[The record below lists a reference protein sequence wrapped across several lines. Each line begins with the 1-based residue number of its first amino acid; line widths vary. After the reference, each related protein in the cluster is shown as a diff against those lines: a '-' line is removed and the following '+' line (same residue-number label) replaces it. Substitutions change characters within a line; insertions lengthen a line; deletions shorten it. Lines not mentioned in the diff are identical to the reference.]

1 MIDILLITNKGD
13 ITTDFVVKELTK
25 SKANFYRLN
34 TEDLLNK
41 LSINFNF
48 YKNEF
53 TLFDNDRKIEIDL
66 VKIKS
71 VYYRRPLLPTNKAN
85 NLTRGEEIFT
95 LNEISNCLEGLY
107 KILKNSFWV
116 SPVFAIREAES
127 KIYQLQVAQELG
139 FTIPPSIVTTNYKVA
154 EEFVTEFKCIIK
166 PIKTGFIEDKGNE
179 KIIFTALFDEES
191 NLERIQTCPTYFQKF
206 INKTSDIRV
215 TVIGDKV
222 FAAKILSQE
231 YDETKIDWRKA
242 EKIKLHYEK
251 IELPTSLTD
260 LCVKL
265 TKKLGLNFGAI
276 DFVKDENDDFIFLEI
291 NPNGQWAWIEKQLNY
306 NLSYEISKLLIDG
319 KN

>member
-1 MIDILLITNKGD
+1 MIDILLITSKGD
-13 ITTDFVVKELTK
+13 ITTDFVVKELTEA
-25 SKANFYRLN
+25 KANFYRLN
-34 TEDLLNK
+34 TEDF
-41 LSINFNF
+41 LSKFSLNFNF

-53 TLFDNDRKIEIDL
+53 ILFDIERKVEIDL
-66 VKIKS
+66 LKIKS
-71 VYYRRPLLPTNKAN
+71 VYYRRPLLPSKIAF

-107 KILKNSFWV
+107 KILKNAFWI

-127 KIYQLQVAQELG
+127 KIYQLQVAKELG
-139 FTIPPSIVTTNYKVA
+139 FNIPPSIITTNSKIA
-154 EEFVTEFKCIIK
+154 EEFVSEFKCIIK
-166 PIKTGFIEDKGNE
+166 PVKTGFIEDKGNE
-179 KIIFTALFDEES
+179 KIIFTTVLDDDS

-215 TVIGDKV
+215 TVIGNKV
-222 FAAKILSQE
+222 FAAQILSQE

-242 EKIKLHYEK
+242 ERIKLKYEK
-251 IELPTSLTD
+251 IELSTSLTD
-260 LCVKL
+260 LCIKL
-265 TKKLGLNFGAI
+265 TKKLSLNFGAI
-276 DFVKDENDDFIFLEI
+276 DFVKDENDNFLFLEI